1 MRIAWLQHFAGHRDR
16 LALAGAVSLPMALS
30 AALLPV
36 RTTLPSTIAV
46 LLLVTVVVAVAANGD
61 RIAGLAA
68 AASAALWFDFFLTR
82 PYERLTITRAADIET
97 TVLLLVVGAAVTELA
112 VHRRKRGEVVADET
126 SYLDAIRST
135 AELVAADSS
144 PSAVV
149 GQVCDQLTTL
159 LDLRACRFERGQFGG
174 LPVLQPDGELHWGET
189 VWDVDTNGMPEEP
202 VELRAGCNG
211 QGYGRF
217 IMAFQLGATPPVLLR
232 QTAAVLAQEAA
243 AAFTRESTF
252 RASSTDSFSLN

>member
-1 MRIAWLQHFAGHRDR
+1 MRIDLMHDLADHRDR
-16 LALAGAVSLPMALS
+16 LALAAAVLLPVGLS
-30 AALLPV
+30 AALVPF

-61 RIAGLAA
+61 RVAGLAA
-68 AASAALWFDFFLTR
+68 AASAAVWFDFFLTR
-82 PYERLTITRAADIET
+82 PYERLTITRAVDIET

-112 VHRRKRGEVVADET
+112 VHRRRRGEVVVNET

-135 AELVAADSS
+135 AELVASGSS

-174 LPVLQPDGELHWGET
+174 LPVLQPDGQLRWGEA
-189 VWDVDTNGMPEEP
+189 VWDVGTNGMPEEP
-202 VELRAGCNG
+202 VELRAACNG

-217 IMAFQLGATPPVLLR
+217 IMAFQLGATPSVLLR

-243 AAFTRESTF
+243 TAFTAEWTS
-252 RASSTDSFSLN
+252 RAQSHDSFSLN